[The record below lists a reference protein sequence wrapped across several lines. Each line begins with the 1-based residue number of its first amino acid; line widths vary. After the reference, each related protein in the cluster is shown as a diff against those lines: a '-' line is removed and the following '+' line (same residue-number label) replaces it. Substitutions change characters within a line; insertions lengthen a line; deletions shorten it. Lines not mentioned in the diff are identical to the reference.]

1 MMNSALSIG
10 VAAAVALAMIR
21 VLTGLNIYWILIPG
35 YAAALILSRFVPQ
48 IFVGIAYDSGGV
60 ASGPMTSTFLLPLT
74 MGACTGV
81 GGNVVTDA
89 FGVVALV
96 ALSPLITIQIMGLI
110 YVHKSAKAPQNKQ
123 VLPDDI
129 IEFEEDE

>member
-1 MMNSALSIG
+1 MSAKIKK
-10 VAAAVALAMIR
+10 LAH
-21 VLTGLNIYWILIPG
+21 
-35 YAAALILSRFVPQ
+35 
-48 IFVGIAYDSGGV
+48 
-60 ASGPMTSTFLLPLT
+60 
-74 MGACTGV
+74 
-81 GGNVVTDA
+81 NVVTDA